1 MLMHALGELEAAF
14 HALAFGQEFRV
25 RTPSRRVLG
34 GDVSFRRVEV
44 GRFRLRKDGPSLGM
58 AMGWLGI
65 GWSKNSTHEKKYFS

>member
-44 GRFRLRKDGPSLGM
+44 GRFRLRKDVP
-58 AMGWLGI
+58 
-65 GWSKNSTHEKKYFS
+65 